1 MYCVERWAEPIKEDK
16 GWQGLGH
23 GGTSSQR
30 VFPQNSPSNRVS
42 LTSLHM
48 EATLFF
54 DVQIAWITFDLLSTS
69 FFHKGNVGL
78 GKGTNK

>member
-1 MYCVERWAEPIKEDK
+1 MYCVERRAEPIKEDK

-48 EATLFF
+48 EATLP
-54 DVQIAWITFDLLSTS
+54 LSLHETR
-69 FFHKGNVGL
+69 F
-78 GKGTNK
+78 GKAVSSIPTKSEVRVKSSYSS